1 MTEPN
6 DPSPDLAPT
15 KVAVVTVVRTNGLSG
30 KVSCNFETV
39 DGTAV
44 AASDFVAQSGE
55 LVFEPGVT
63 QRQIQVEIVD
73 DGAYEKD
80 EDFRLEI
87 SDVQVN

>member
-30 KVSCNFETV
+30 KVSCKFETV
-39 DGTAV
+39 DGTAI